1 MKKVRKCVI
10 PVAGMGTRFLP
21 ATKSIP
27 KELFP
32 IIDKPTLQYIVEEAV
47 NSGIEEI
54 IFITSSYKNAIV
66 DHFDKSYELESRLRD
81 SNKLD
86 KLEMI
91 ENISSLAKFYYI
103 RQGEPMG
110 SGYGINLA
118 KSFIGDEPFAVMY
131 GDDLMKS
138 DVPVL
143 KQLIDVYEERDCN
156 VIGVQEVDPKL
167 VYKYGIIEY
176 ANNDGKIKDIIEK
189 PSEEDAPS
197 NHAGLGRYI
206 VKSEIFDELETIKKG
221 VGGEY
226 QFTDGMKALMKKQDF
241 YACKFDGKYFDIGS
255 QLGYIK
261 ANIELGLV
269 REDLKDELAIYIQEL
284 AEELK
289 KQKQQEAKVKILK

>member
-47 NSGIEEI
+47 ASGIEEI
-54 IFITSSYKNAIV
+54 FFITSSYKNAIV
-66 DHFDKSYELESRLRD
+66 DHFDRSYELENRLKE
-81 SNKLD
+81 SGKMD
-86 KLEMI
+86 KLEI
-91 ENISSLAKFYYI
+91 VKQVSELAKFTYI
-103 RQGEPMG
+103 RQGEPNG
-110 SGYGINLA
+110 SGHAINLA
-118 KSFIGDEPFAVMY
+118 RSFVGDEPFAVMF

-143 KQLIDVYEERDCN
+143 KQLIDIYEEKDCN

-176 ANNDGKIKDIIEK
+176 DNNEGKIKTIVEK
-189 PSEEDAPS
+189 PSVEEAPS

-206 VKSEIFDELETIKKG
+206 VKPEIFDELDKLKRG
-221 VGGEY
+221 VGNEY
-226 QFTDGMKALMKKQDF
+226 QFVDGMKELMKKQDF

-255 QLGYIK
+255 QIGYLR
-261 ANIELGLV
+261 ANIEFAKD
-269 REDLKDELAIYIQEL
+269 REDLKDEVNSYIKS
-284 AEELK
+284 LK
-289 KQKQQEAKVKILK
+289 M